1 MTSDCFATC
10 FIFVINASGRLKGNF
25 LLFLW
30 DFMYTELGGRSVVS
44 LGVGVLGCGDTPVQC
59 RLVR

>member
-1 MTSDCFATC
+1 ME
-10 FIFVINASGRLKGNF
+10 IFLI
-25 LLFLW
+25 FLW
-30 DFMYTELGGRSVVS
+30 DFMYAELGGRSVVS

>member
-10 FIFVINASGRLKGNF
+10 FIFVINASGRLKRKFSHFSLG
-25 LLFLW
+25 
-30 DFMYTELGGRSVVS
+30 FMYAELGGRSVVS